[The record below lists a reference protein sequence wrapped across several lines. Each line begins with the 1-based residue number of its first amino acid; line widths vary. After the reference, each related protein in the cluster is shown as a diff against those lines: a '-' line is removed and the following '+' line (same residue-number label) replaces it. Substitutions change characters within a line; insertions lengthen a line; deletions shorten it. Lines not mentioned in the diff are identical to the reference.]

1 MVVGFANG
9 CINIGNYIDWDS
21 FQREQI
27 KLRSDKN
34 KKNRVRSGG
43 MLYETSSIELILILS
58 VVNGKNSIL
67 TKKI

>member
-58 VVNGKNSIL
+58 LVNGKNSIL